1 MVVYFQIN
9 LKGLRLNILSHLFDS
24 LDHGNFFFF
33 KINQRGR
40 SFLKTSS
47 LPFSRCKSLAS
58 RFLTGRIGA
67 PMLSYERSWLYPS
80 SKKKTSGRS
89 SSASSKQQTP
99 HLFAS
104 SPTMYRAPG
113 SKATPG
119 RHPLG
124 QSLCSRSGPTMTW
137 KRRKEG
143 KLN

>member
-1 MVVYFQIN
+1 MAI
-9 LKGLRLNILSHLFDS
+9 
-24 LDHGNFFFF
+24 FFF

-137 KRRKEG
+137 KVGITVCTPEPRVRVSYPCIYSSTCSTK
-143 KLN
+143 KPN